1 MPPRQIQ
8 RSTQG
13 QTVRGVRRLGL
24 FAGTALLA
32 VLGGCSLISLKTP
45 ERPLPPRDL
54 NARILTREASAQ
66 FEHSVGQSV
75 DSILESEQDEA
86 VVESALRW
94 QVAAIVSSR
103 SAATQMA
110 PMLSLLD
117 TWALALQMQAF
128 VAEDGA
134 GGALFGTHQA
144 AVRQVVDEYA
154 QSAQSVAGRVLTPAE
169 FDEYQR
175 FVTTYAREN
184 PLRNLR
190 FDRPSV
196 VERWSHEKGGT
207 RLVDTLG
214 TIPEAMEDTAQR
226 LQIYGDTMP
235 IETMRSAQLALRRSG
250 YSRDEVQ
257 AAIRELDER
266 LERLTVVAESAPE
279 LVHDAEAQ
287 VRASVREV
295 LQRLDASS
303 AAATT
308 ALRTERIALFAEL
321 ESQRDAV
328 LKAVDTQRQ
337 ALTQDAARIG
347 TQLVKDT
354 GAQVRRLTVEVLLLL
369 TLLALVILGLP
380 FAAGYAVGRARH
392 RHGGAG

>member
-1 MPPRQIQ
+1 M
-8 RSTQG
+8 
-13 QTVRGVRRLGL
+13 
-24 FAGTALLA
+24 LA
-32 VLGGCSLISLKTP
+32 VLSGCSLISLKSP

-54 NARILTREASAQ
+54 NARVLTRELSSQ
-66 FEHSVGQSV
+66 FEHGVGQSV
-75 DSILESEQDEA
+75 DGILESEPDET

-128 VAEDGA
+128 VAENGA

-144 AVRQVVDEYA
+144 AVRQVCDDYA
-154 QSAQSVAGRVLTPAE
+154 LGAQTVARRVLTPAE
-169 FDEYQR
+169 FDDYQR
-175 FVTTYAREN
+175 FVTTYAGEN

-196 VERWSHEKGGT
+196 VERWSREKGGT

-235 IETMRSAQLALRRSG
+235 VETMRTAQLALRKSG

-257 AAIRELDER
+257 AAVRELDER

-279 LVHDAEAQ
+279 LVHEAEAQ
-287 VRASVREV
+287 VRESMREV
-295 LQRLDASS
+295 LRQLDASS
-303 AAATT
+303 AVATS
-308 ALRTERIALFAEL
+308 ALRTERTALFAEL
-321 ESQRDAV
+321 ESEREAV
-328 LKAVDTQRQ
+328 LKAVDTQRR
-337 ALTQDAARIG
+337 ALTEDAARIG

-354 GAQVRRLTVEVLLLL
+354 GAQVRRLTAEGLLLL
-369 TLLALVILGLP
+369 NLLALVILGLP
-380 FAAGYAVGRARH
+380 FVAGYAVGRARQDPG
-392 RHGGAG
+392 RTG

>member
-1 MPPRQIQ
+1 MQSYSAQ
-8 RSTQG
+8 RMNPW
-13 QTVRGVRRLGL
+13 RACC
-24 FAGTALLA
+24 AGGALLV
-32 VLGGCSLISLKTP
+32 VLSGCSLISLKTP
-45 ERPLPPRDL
+45 ERPLQPREL
-54 NARILTREASAQ
+54 NARILTRELSAQ
-66 FEHSVGQSV
+66 FEHAVGRSV
-75 DSILESEQDEA
+75 DTILESEPDEA

-94 QVAAIVSSR
+94 QIAAIVTSR
-103 SAATQMA
+103 GAATQMA
-110 PMLSLLD
+110 PLLSLLD

-154 QSAQSVAGRVLTPAE
+154 QGAQTVARRVLTASE

-175 FVTTYAREN
+175 FVTAYAREN

-196 VERWSHEKGGT
+196 VELWSREKGGA
-207 RLVDTLG
+207 RLVDSLG

-235 IETMRSAQLALRRSG
+235 VETMRSAQLALRKSG

-257 AAIRELDER
+257 AAMRELDER
-266 LERLTVVAESAPE
+266 LDRLTVVAEQAPE

-295 LQRLDASS
+295 LARLDATST
-303 AAATT
+303 AAT
-308 ALRTERIALFAEL
+308 R
-321 ESQRDAV
+321 
-328 LKAVDTQRQ
+328 
-337 ALTQDAARIG
+337 
-347 TQLVKDT
+347 
-354 GAQVRRLTVEVLLLL
+354 
-369 TLLALVILGLP
+369 
-380 FAAGYAVGRARH
+380 
-392 RHGGAG
+392 